1 MHEEFVCHLTAYGM
15 SAGTRVGVPL
25 GTYRAPS
32 LPLAVNWLRER
43 AEWLSRMLDPRPDA
57 PWLPPGTLV
66 EAAERAWAVPETLRA
81 WSADINGHLRL
92 AERLLAGDLV
102 EVRWYD
108 ETTEYELLAESV
120 DAARMRRVD
129 VSGQEA
135 AGHPD
140 VDGTDEEGTLA
151 LPVVRADLTEAATL
165 RFAAVEI
172 EARSRGANS
181 YFGLRVPPPATP
193 EEPRPRPR
201 AARLRERLG
210 RRRD

>member
-15 SAGTRVGVPL
+15 SAGARVGVPL

-43 AEWLSRMLDPRPDA
+43 AEWLSRMLDPGPDT

-66 EAAERAWAVPETLRA
+66 ESAERAWAVPETVRA
-81 WSADINGHLRL
+81 WSNDINGHLLL
-92 AERLLAGDLV
+92 AEKLLAGDLV
-102 EVRWYD
+102 EVRWHD
-108 ETTEYELLAESV
+108 EATEYELLAESV

-129 VSGQEA
+129 VSTPQA

-140 VDGTDEEGTLA
+140 VDDDGTLA
-151 LPVVRADLTEAATL
+151 LSVVRAEIAEAATL

-181 YFGLRVPPPATP
+181 YFGLRVPAPATP

-210 RRRD
+210 RRRG